1 MELEKTTQMNLLVEF
16 YGSLLTDKQLEYMEL
31 YYGDDYSLGEIAEE
45 FDVSRQAVYDNIRR
59 SAKLLENYEEKLHLV
74 ADFYKRQEHY
84 DELEKENSNS
94 DIQIGVY
101 IVDTL
106 DGKSIEEQANEVAR
120 SWKIGHSETNKGA
133 LIVIAINDR
142 KFRIETSNELNT
154 ILTDSKAKRI
164 LDNSK
169 SYMKNK
175 RLRWCYY

>member
-84 DELEKENSNS
+84 DELEKE
-94 DIQIGVY
+94 IQKHY
-101 IVDTL
+101 PAATQLASIVSKL
-106 DGKSIEEQANEVAR
+106 QEM
-120 SWKIGHSETNKGA
+120 NK
-133 LIVIAINDR
+133 
-142 KFRIETSNELNT
+142 
-154 ILTDSKAKRI
+154 
-164 LDNSK
+164 
-169 SYMKNK
+169 
-175 RLRWCYY
+175 

>member
-84 DELEKENSNS
+84 DELEKRF
-94 DIQIGVY
+94 
-101 IVDTL
+101 
-106 DGKSIEEQANEVAR
+106 KR
-120 SWKIGHSETNKGA
+120 
-133 LIVIAINDR
+133 
-142 KFRIETSNELNT
+142 T
-154 ILTDSKAKRI
+154 ILRQHNLLQSFQNYKR
-164 LDNSK
+164 
-169 SYMKNK
+169 
-175 RLRWCYY
+175 

>member
-84 DELEKENSNS
+84 DELEKERF
-94 DIQIGVY
+94 
-101 IVDTL
+101 
-106 DGKSIEEQANEVAR
+106 KR
-120 SWKIGHSETNKGA
+120 
-133 LIVIAINDR
+133 
-142 KFRIETSNELNT
+142 T
-154 ILTDSKAKRI
+154 ILRQHNLLQSFQNYKR
-164 LDNSK
+164 
-169 SYMKNK
+169 
-175 RLRWCYY
+175 

>member
-84 DELEKENSNS
+84 DKLEKE
-94 DIQIGVY
+94 IQINY
-101 IVDTL
+101 PEATQLASIVSKL
-106 DGKSIEEQANEVAR
+106 QEM
-120 SWKIGHSETNKGA
+120 NK
-133 LIVIAINDR
+133 
-142 KFRIETSNELNT
+142 
-154 ILTDSKAKRI
+154 
-164 LDNSK
+164 
-169 SYMKNK
+169 
-175 RLRWCYY
+175 

>member
-84 DELEKENSNS
+84 DELENE
-94 DIQIGVY
+94 IQQNY
-101 IVDTL
+101 PEATQLASIVSKL
-106 DGKSIEEQANEVAR
+106 QEM
-120 SWKIGHSETNKGA
+120 NK
-133 LIVIAINDR
+133 
-142 KFRIETSNELNT
+142 
-154 ILTDSKAKRI
+154 
-164 LDNSK
+164 
-169 SYMKNK
+169 
-175 RLRWCYY
+175 

>member
-84 DELEKENSNS
+84 DELETE
-94 DIQIGVY
+94 IQKNY
-101 IVDTL
+101 PEATQLASIVSTL
-106 DGKSIEEQANEVAR
+106 QEM
-120 SWKIGHSETNKGA
+120 NK
-133 LIVIAINDR
+133 
-142 KFRIETSNELNT
+142 
-154 ILTDSKAKRI
+154 
-164 LDNSK
+164 
-169 SYMKNK
+169 
-175 RLRWCYY
+175 